1 MKEFPCE
8 ADSGTDD
15 GWMRPSA
22 TYTHSLRPMRTLL
35 TLTFACAL
43 LGLPGCLYAGGRTVR
58 EVGPQIT
65 TDSIAFIELGTTP
78 VDWVEATFGEPN
90 NRVCTL
96 DGAEILRYDC
106 DVRTTEGSYV
116 FMLIASSSNTIER
129 TSWWFEVR
137 NSKVVR
143 VWGEGFAPET
153 VTADRNAPEVVPAPA
168 DAVEPPTRAVNS
180 VLDVDSD

>member
-1 MKEFPCE
+1 
-8 ADSGTDD
+8 
-15 GWMRPSA
+15 
-22 TYTHSLRPMRTLL
+22 MRTLL

-96 DGAEILRYDC
+96 DGAE
-106 DVRTTEGSYV
+106 GSYV

-168 DAVEPPTRAVNS
+168 DAVEPATRAVNS